1 MILRILNKTN
11 FIQKF
16 LTPISRINELCTLT
30 VQKNN
35 IYNLNR
41 TADTNFS
48 LYSVCS
54 DVETEGVEENVN
66 LSFAD
71 VKKLIKVLDCL
82 SENSLNLFLNKN
94 NVEYNDKGTKFR
106 FHLINDN
113 IVKSPNYNID
123 KINALQFDTEFKLTN
138 TIHSHLIKSS
148 TFITDS
154 NKIYISTENGCVM
167 AELTDKSKNNI
178 DSYSV
183 KISDFYGGDSITKP
197 VSFNFDLFRNL
208 SYLKTTEASVR
219 LNTKMGF
226 IAFDIQDDKYKLKYT
241 ATAYS
246 I

>member
-1 MILRILNKTN
+1 
-11 FIQKF
+11 
-16 LTPISRINELCTLT
+16 
-30 VQKNN
+30 
-35 IYNLNR
+35 
-41 TADTNFS
+41 
-48 LYSVCS
+48 VCS
-54 DVETEGVEENVN
+54 DVETEGIEDNVN

-71 VKKLIKVLDCL
+71 IKKLIKVLDCL
-82 SENSLNLFLNKN
+82 SVNTLDLVLNKN

-123 KINALQFDTEFKLTN
+123 KINALQFDVDFKLN
-138 TIHSHLIKSS
+138 TTTHSHLIKSS

-154 NKIYISTENGCVM
+154 NKIYISTEDGCVL

-183 KISDFYGGDSITKP
+183 KISDFYGGTSIDKP
-197 VSFNFDLFRNL
+197 ISFNFDLFRNI
-208 SYLKTTEASVR
+208 SYLKTTDAVVR

-226 IAFDIQDDKYKLKYT
+226 IAFDIEDDKYKLKYT

>member
-1 MILRILNKTN
+1 MILRILNKNN
-11 FIQKF
+11 FTQKF
-16 LTPISRINELCTLT
+16 LIPISRINELCTLT
-30 VQKNN
+30 VQKDN

-54 DVETEGVEENVN
+54 EVETEGIEEKVN

-71 VKKLIKVLDCL
+71 IKKLIKVLDL
-82 SENSLNLFLNKN
+82 LDENTLELNLNKN
-94 NVEYNDKGTKFR
+94 NIEYNNKGTKFR

-123 KINALQFDTEFKLTN
+123 KINNLKFDTEFKLTSS
-138 TIHSHLIKSS
+138 IHSHLIKSS

-154 NKIYISTENGCVM
+154 NKIYIFTENGFVM
-167 AELTDKSKNNI
+167 GELTDKSKNNI

-183 KISDFYGGDSITKP
+183 KISDFYGGDTIIKP
-197 VSFNFDLFRNL
+197 LSFNFDLFRNI
-208 SYLKTTEASVR
+208 SYLKTTEALVR
-219 LNTKMGF
+219 LNTNMGF
-226 IAFDIQDDKYKLKYT
+226 IAFDIEDDKYKLKYT

>member
-1 MILRILNKTN
+1 MILRILNKSN
-11 FIQKF
+11 FTQKF

-30 VQKNN
+30 VQKNS

-54 DVETEGVEENVN
+54 DVETEGIEDNVN

-71 VKKLIKVLDCL
+71 IKKLIKVLDCL
-82 SENSLNLFLNKN
+82 SVNTLDLVLNKN

-123 KINALQFDTEFKLTN
+123 KINALQFDVDFKLN
-138 TIHSHLIKSS
+138 TTAHSHLIKSS

-154 NKIYISTENGCVM
+154 NKIYISTEDGCVL

-183 KISDFYGGDSITKP
+183 KISDFYGGTSIDKP
-197 VSFNFDLFRNL
+197 ISFNFDLFRNI
-208 SYLKTTEASVR
+208 SYLKTTDAVVR

-226 IAFDIQDDKYKLKYT
+226 IAFDIEDDKYKLKYT

>member
-1 MILRILNKTN
+1 MILRILNKNN
-11 FIQKF
+11 FTQKF
-16 LTPISRINELCTLT
+16 LIPISRINELCTIT
-30 VQKNN
+30 VQKDN

-54 DVETEGVEENVN
+54 EIETEGIEEKVN

-71 VKKLIKVLDCL
+71 VKKLIKVLDVL
-82 SENSLNLFLNKN
+82 DENSLELILNKN
-94 NVEYNDKGTKFR
+94 NIEYNNKGTKFR

-123 KINALQFDTEFKLTN
+123 KINNLKFDNEFKLTSS
-138 TIHSHLIKSS
+138 THSHLIKSS

-154 NKIYISTENGCVM
+154 NKIYISTENGFVM
-167 AELTDKSKNNI
+167 GELTDKSKNNI

-197 VSFNFDLFRNL
+197 LSFNFDLFRNI
-208 SYLKTTEASVR
+208 SYLKTTEALVR
-219 LNTKMGF
+219 LNTNMGF
-226 IAFDIQDDKYKLKYT
+226 IAFDIEDDKYKLKYT

>member
-1 MILRILNKTN
+1 MILRILNRTN
-11 FIQKF
+11 FTQKF

-30 VQKNN
+30 VQKNS

-54 DVETEGVEENVN
+54 DVETEGIEENVN

-82 SENSLNLFLNKN
+82 SVNTLDLVLNKN

-123 KINALQFDTEFKLTN
+123 KINALQFDVDFKLN
-138 TIHSHLIKSS
+138 TTTHSHLIKSS

-154 NKIYISTENGCVM
+154 NKIYISTEDGCVL

-183 KISDFYGGDSITKP
+183 KISDFYGGTSIDKP
-197 VSFNFDLFRNL
+197 ISFNFDLFRNI
-208 SYLKTTEASVR
+208 SYLKTTDAVVR

-226 IAFDIQDDKYKLKYT
+226 IAFDIEYDKYKLKYT

>member
-82 SENSLNLFLNKN
+82 SENSN
-94 NVEYNDKGTKFR
+94 
-106 FHLINDN
+106 
-113 IVKSPNYNID
+113 
-123 KINALQFDTEFKLTN
+123 
-138 TIHSHLIKSS
+138 
-148 TFITDS
+148 
-154 NKIYISTENGCVM
+154 
-167 AELTDKSKNNI
+167 
-178 DSYSV
+178 
-183 KISDFYGGDSITKP
+183 
-197 VSFNFDLFRNL
+197 
-208 SYLKTTEASVR
+208 
-219 LNTKMGF
+219 
-226 IAFDIQDDKYKLKYT
+226 
-241 ATAYS
+241 
-246 I
+246 

>member
-1 MILRILNKTN
+1 MILRILNKNN
-11 FIQKF
+11 FTQKF
-16 LTPISRINELCTLT
+16 LNPISRINELCTLT
-30 VQKNN
+30 VQKDN

-54 DVETEGVEENVN
+54 EIQTEGIEEKIN

-71 VKKLIKVLDCL
+71 IKKLIKVLDCL
-82 SENSLNLFLNKN
+82 SENTLELNLNKN
-94 NVEYNDKGTKFR
+94 NIEYNDKGTKFR

-123 KINALQFDTEFKLTN
+123 KINNLQFNTEFKLNST
-138 TIHSHLIKSS
+138 THSHLIKSS

-154 NKIYISTENGCVM
+154 NKIYISTENGYVM
-167 AELTDKSKNNI
+167 GELTDKSKNNI
-178 DSYSV
+178 DSYSI

-197 VSFNFDLFRNL
+197 LSFNFDLFRNI
-208 SYLKTTEASVR
+208 SYLKTTESLVR
-219 LNTKMGF
+219 LNTNMGF
-226 IAFDIQDDKYKLKYT
+226 IAFDVEDDKYKLKYT

>member
-1 MILRILNKTN
+1 MILRILNKAN
-11 FIQKF
+11 FTQKF

-30 VQKNN
+30 VQKNS

-54 DVETEGVEENVN
+54 DVETEGIEDNVN

-71 VKKLIKVLDCL
+71 IKKLIKVLDCL
-82 SENSLNLFLNKN
+82 SVNTLDLVLNKN

-123 KINALQFDTEFKLTN
+123 KINALQFDVDFKLN
-138 TIHSHLIKSS
+138 TTTHSHLIKSS

-154 NKIYISTENGCVM
+154 NKIYISTEDGCVL

-183 KISDFYGGDSITKP
+183 KISDFYGGTSIDKP
-197 VSFNFDLFRNL
+197 ISFNFDLFRNI
-208 SYLKTTEASVR
+208 SDLKTTDAVVR

-226 IAFDIQDDKYKLKYT
+226 IAFDIEYDKYKLKYT

>member
-11 FIQKF
+11 FTQKF

-30 VQKNN
+30 VQKDS

-54 DVETEGVEENVN
+54 EIQTEGIEEKVS

-71 VKKLIKVLDCL
+71 IKKLIKVLDLL
-82 SENSLNLFLNKN
+82 SENSLDLIINKN
-94 NVEYNDKGTKFR
+94 NIEYNDKGTKFR

-123 KINALQFDTEFKLTN
+123 KINSLQFNTEFKLSSTV
-138 TIHSHLIKSS
+138 HSHLIKSS

-154 NKIYISTENGCVM
+154 NKIYISTENGYVLG
-167 AELTDKSKNNI
+167 ELSDKSKNNI
-178 DSYSV
+178 DSYSI

-197 VSFNFDLFRNL
+197 LSFNFDLFRNI
-208 SYLKTTEASVR
+208 SYLKTTEALVR
-219 LNTKMGF
+219 LNSNMGF
-226 IAFDIQDDKYKLKYT
+226 IAFDIEDDKYKLKYT